1 MNILITGSSSGI
13 GFLTGIVLAD
23 RGHNVYMTTHT
34 LKEERVLKDKIKYL
48 DLDVNVFKLDVTN
61 KEDRKLIN
69 DINLDCL
76 FLHAG
81 VGYVGLF
88 KNMDVDLIR
97 NNFEVNV
104 FSNMELINMFLEKN
118 KYLNKKVV
126 MTSSL
131 FSEHACPYFG
141 SYILAKSTIN
151 LMMKIYRNENLFSNN
166 KFIII
171 KPGAYYTGFNQYLL
185 LTGQKNSVSDNVLE
199 LLRKMFYMI
208 EEKEL
213 NSIVEKIVYVVER
226 GDSFKY
232 CCPLWQKIL
241 FDK

>member
-151 LMMKIYRNENLFSNN
+151 LMMKIYRNENLLSNN

>member
-34 LKEERVLKDKIKYL
+34 LEEERVLKDKIKYL

-104 FSNMELINMFLEKN
+104 FSNMEIINMFLEKN